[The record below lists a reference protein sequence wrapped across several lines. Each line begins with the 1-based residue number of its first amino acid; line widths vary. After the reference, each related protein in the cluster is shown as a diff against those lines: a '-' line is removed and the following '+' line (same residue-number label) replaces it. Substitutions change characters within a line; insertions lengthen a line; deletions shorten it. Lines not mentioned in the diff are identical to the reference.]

1 VTVYPVQSDGGLQLF
16 LGNLSPRESTA
27 RVTLPQGTGGSAAP
41 GAAEVTVIGAAAGSR
56 AEASRAEASSAD
68 DGDGDLT
75 VTLGPWATAV
85 VTFRA

>member
-1 VTVYPVQSDGGLQLF
+1 
-16 LGNLSPRESTA
+16 
-27 RVTLPQGTGGSAAP
+27 
-41 GAAEVTVIGAAAGSR
+41 VTVIGAAAGSR